1 MKLYRALLVTAI
13 TTACSVVFATPAYAD
28 NCSSPE
34 DCSNTAWVIGG
45 GAAAVAAIIA
55 AVTAGG
61 WLRDYPGDN
70 LSDECF
76 KALVALRQRIDP
88 VIEQLSQLAVA
99 RKGALWESAIVDANT
114 IVLESL
120 LANAEGR
127 AGTEAARLATGGDIG
142 LDTDVVGTGLSGA
155 SGLAENWLAMAQAET
170 AAADDLAS
178 AVQKFYSKLWID
190 RIAGRSSLI
199 DPSVIQAYG
208 NRARMLQGLG
218 ALQGS
223 AATQVKAATAAGT
236 VLQGLGIGTSLISL
250 GSFVYTQHLGGA
262 HHFDDMELLGKWKS
276 EVEIQRAESG
286 RWLDFAGELDGRMAA
301 LEATF
306 NARVDAYNQRADQ
319 CGAAR
324 IAPPPWTELVNRAN
338 NAAATRNVPRG
349 DRGAVPQSV
358 FPRGPHPIKER
369 DPADPDCD
377 RGAYDAAVA
386 EFNQQITDRA
396 DVVRRY
402 LMWEQ
407 RRVDIAASID
417 ALDDAYWKAWTFFE
431 EGKTSWRIYGHAG
444 AAATVASFFVAPAA
458 AVVLGAGS
466 IYCDL
471 VGGAATPADA
481 RGIEVGQ
488 MRRTLDELRRTRG
501 YVGQENMRLFNEITA
516 FDGNIAQR
524 RENLLSEYRGCG
536 QNATPPWPA
545 PPSTPKSDSYTQP
558 LTPRARPYWE
568 IMTWH

>member
-1 MKLYRALLVTAI
+1 MKLYRALVATAI
-13 TTACSVVFATPAYAD
+13 TTACLVATATPAYAD

-88 VIEQLSQLAVA
+88 IVEQLAQLAVA
-99 RKGALWESAIVDANT
+99 RKGALWESAIVDANA
-114 IVLESL
+114 IVLESV
-120 LANAEGR
+120 LANAQGR
-127 AGTEAARLATGGDIG
+127 AATEAGRLATAGSIE
-142 LDTDVVGTGLSGA
+142 LPADVVDAGLAGA
-155 SGLAENWLAMAQAET
+155 SGLAENWLSSAQAASAT
-170 AAADDLAS
+170 ADDLAS
-178 AVQKFYSKLWID
+178 AVSKMTSMLALD
-190 RIAGRSSLI
+190 RAAGRSSLI
-199 DPSVIQAYG
+199 TPDVLKALG
-208 NRARMLQGLG
+208 NEAKLVQTAAQSGIT
-218 ALQGS
+218 
-223 AATQVKAATAAGT
+223 AATTTGT
-236 VLQGLGIGTSLISL
+236 ILGRMGIGASLVSL
-250 GSFVYTQHLGGA
+250 GSFVYSQHLGGA

-276 EVEIQRAESG
+276 DLEIQRAESG
-286 RWLDFAGELDGRMAA
+286 RWLSFAGELDGRMAA

-306 NARVDAYNQRADQ
+306 NARVDAYNQRADE
-319 CGAAR
+319 CGAAH
-324 IAPPPWTELVNRAN
+324 IVPPPWSELVNRAN

-349 DRGAVPQSV
+349 DRGAVPQIV

-377 RGAYDAAVA
+377 RGAYDAGVA
-386 EFNQQITDRA
+386 ELNQQLTDRA

-431 EGKTSWRIYGHAG
+431 ERKTLWRTYGHAG

-466 IYCDL
+466 IYCNL
-471 VGGAATPADA
+471 VGGSATPADA
-481 RGIEVGQ
+481 RGVEVGQ
-488 MRRTLDELRRTRG
+488 MRRTLEELRRTRG
-501 YVGQENMRLFNEITA
+501 YVGQENIRLFNEITA

-524 RENLLSEYRGCG
+524 RENLLSDYRGCG
-536 QNATPPWPA
+536 QKATPPWPA
-545 PPSTPKSDSYTQP
+545 PPSTPKSESYTQP
-558 LTPRARPYWE
+558 LTARQRPYWE